1 MLDFD
6 YTKEYSLPMDESL
19 RPMRIKRNPVQLE
32 DGLICNDQ
40 LEAKGTIQI
49 MEHTGGGLY
58 IQVDSSGMD
67 WSDNAVMV
75 AEITVSVDLEKREVH
90 VKKIYYEYGQDELV
104 PILMGQVLNFAD
116 FYNCR
121 LCISDLHKAGKLQT
135 AISRENAI
143 AGGRQLS
150 C

>member
-58 IQVDSSGMD
+58 IQVD
-67 WSDNAVMV
+67 AVHRHDG
-75 AEITVSVDLEKREVH
+75 T
-90 VKKIYYEYGQDELV
+90 
-104 PILMGQVLNFAD
+104 
-116 FYNCR
+116 
-121 LCISDLHKAGKLQT
+121 
-135 AISRENAI
+135 
-143 AGGRQLS
+143 
-150 C
+150 